1 MNRDYYVN
9 MFSPPPLGVTQF
21 TGDIR
26 YIEKLVREY
35 EFQRNTCNSITVTDT
50 ILDDPQFIDLR
61 NFILNFVHR
70 YTEKVCRSKQAI
82 ELKQSWANITD
93 TNEIHPTHM
102 HPNSFISGVM
112 FVKSDS
118 HSPPLMVENPWRP
131 YYYSVDLY
139 SGDTDSQ
146 LSPNEF
152 ESSLAPVYQITPD
165 EGKIVLFPSPTP
177 HFVPESYSEHDRITL
192 AFNTYPTRPFGS
204 KKDVTYV
211 H

>member
-70 YTEKVCRSKQAI
+70 YTEKVCRSKQVI

-102 HPNSFISGVM
+102 HPNSFISGVFYLM
-112 FVKSDS
+112 SDPEKGAPITFKSDLHRSNFSVHMIQKDPQAFYPSAAYAFGYPSVPGQLLLFSSTTS
-118 HSPPLMVENPWRP
+118 HMVPMNN
-131 YYYSVDLY
+131 S
-139 SGDTDSQ
+139 DS
-146 LSPNEF
+146 
-152 ESSLAPVYQITPD
+152 
-165 EGKIVLFPSPTP
+165 
-177 HFVPESYSEHDRITL
+177 DRISL
-192 AFNTYPTRPFGS
+192 SFNTYPKLPFGS
-204 KKDVTYV
+204 DEALTRVRG
-211 H
+211 